1 MSASLKLGRIAGIEI
16 GVNWSLFIVFFLFAT
31 QLAGEDLPANAPGY
45 SAGAY
50 TIAALAAVVLFYASL
65 LAHELGHAVVARR
78 LGTRVEGITLW
89 LFGGVARL
97 AGESRSD
104 SAELRI
110 TVIGPLISLLVA
122 ISSALIGAGLLT
134 LNGSQL
140 VAEVFGWLA
149 RINFLLA
156 AFNLIPAFPLDGG
169 RILRAILW
177 RVMQDQARA
186 TSIAATLGRGF
197 GAVLIL
203 AGIGEAFILGS
214 FVNGLWL
221 GFLGWFLFQAAGS
234 EEAGTRVQR
243 SLAGV
248 KVRDVMTPDPV
259 TAPDW
264 ITVDDFLARV
274 ASVYQ
279 APAYP
284 VRDFQGHLAGLVT
297 LSDLAAVPAAARGA
311 TQIRNVARPVS
322 PALVAHPDEPVLD
335 AISRSTSWAAGAFLV
350 MEGDQLVGL
359 LSLEDLDRRVELS
372 QSQRPTTTFSTSR

>member
-243 SLAGV
+243 
-248 KVRDVMTPDPV
+248 
-259 TAPDW
+259 
-264 ITVDDFLARV
+264 
-274 ASVYQ
+274 
-279 APAYP
+279 
-284 VRDFQGHLAGLVT
+284 
-297 LSDLAAVPAAARGA
+297 
-311 TQIRNVARPVS
+311 
-322 PALVAHPDEPVLD
+322 
-335 AISRSTSWAAGAFLV
+335 
-350 MEGDQLVGL
+350 
-359 LSLEDLDRRVELS
+359 
-372 QSQRPTTTFSTSR
+372 